1 MKNTA
6 LLILTFLFSF
16 SIKAQTSHQAFTAA
30 GGDVSHSSGSIAF
43 SIGQVFYTSSSSST
57 GSSISQGVQQAR
69 KTITTLFLDLKV
81 LVDGYYINESNP
93 PLMVP
98 ARYTNLVEAGS
109 SNPGLPT
116 DADLIQVELRHPS
129 SLDVVSYTSTAMLNT
144 NGTVRCNF
152 PTSALVGDYYIV
164 VKHRSCLPLWSS
176 NPISFSNTTEYNF
189 IQSIS
194 NSYSSAEIPV
204 LHQVAPGVFSLF
216 VGELYSDGYIDGVDY
231 TIYENDT
238 YLSLYTGLY
247 LLNGDFNGDSYVDA
261 ADYGKFDFNSQLGL
275 FFQRPYSLSPP
286 PPALVTIGQS
296 YQGGIVAYIL
306 QAGDAGYDANVP
318 HGLIAAPSDQ
328 GSAPWG
334 CYGTE
339 IPGAN
344 GTAIGTGN
352 QNTID
357 IMAGCSQVGIA
368 ARLCGDLVLGGYSD
382 WYLPSKI
389 ELNKLYIN
397 KVAVG
402 GFADQYYWSSTE
414 LDYANAWP
422 FPFGSGLAFSH
433 GKYSTYYVRAVRA
446 F

>member
-69 KTITTLFLDLKV
+69 KSITTLFLDLKV

-164 VKHRSCLPLWSS
+164 VKHRSCLPLWSA
-176 NPISFSNTTEYNF
+176 NPISFTIYSEYNF
-189 IQSIS
+189 IQNVS
-194 NSYSSAEIPV
+194 NAYGLASPTV
-204 LHQVAPGVFSLF
+204 LNQVAPGVFALF
-216 VGELYSDGYIDGVDY
+216 SGELFDDGYIDGSDY
-231 TIYENDT
+231 ASFETD
-238 YLSLYTGLY
+238 LYSSAYTNLF
-247 LLNGDFNGDSYVDA
+247 LLNADFNGDSYVDA
-261 ADYGKFDFNSQLGL
+261 SDYSKFDYTSQLGL
-275 FFQRPYSLSPP
+275 YYQRPY
-286 PPALVTIGQS
+286 
-296 YQGGIVAYIL
+296 
-306 QAGDAGYDANVP
+306 
-318 HGLIAAPSDQ
+318 
-328 GSAPWG
+328 
-334 CYGTE
+334 
-339 IPGAN
+339 
-344 GTAIGTGN
+344 
-352 QNTID
+352 
-357 IMAGCSQVGIA
+357 
-368 ARLCGDLVLGGYSD
+368 
-382 WYLPSKI
+382 
-389 ELNKLYIN
+389 
-397 KVAVG
+397 
-402 GFADQYYWSSTE
+402 
-414 LDYANAWP
+414 
-422 FPFGSGLAFSH
+422 
-433 GKYSTYYVRAVRA
+433 
-446 F
+446 

>member
-69 KTITTLFLDLKV
+69 KSITTLFLDLKV

-116 DADLIQVELRHPS
+116 DADLIQVELRNPS

-306 QAGDAGYDANVP
+306 QPGDPGYDANDQ

-334 CYGTE
+334 CQRTE

-357 IMAGCSQVGIA
+357 IMNGCSQVGIA
-368 ARLCGDLVLGGYSD
+368 ARLCGDLVLNGYSD
-382 WYLPSKI
+382 WYLPSKD
-389 ELNKLYIN
+389 ELNQLLTNQTAIGDVTHN
-397 KVAVG
+397 
-402 GFADQYYWSSTE
+402 FYWSSSE
-414 LDYANAWP
+414 
-422 FPFGSGLAFSH
+422 
-433 GKYSTYYVRAVRA
+433 YSTALAWWSSFDFNIGPQWKSFIGYVRAVRA

>member
-69 KTITTLFLDLKV
+69 KSITTLFLDLKV

-164 VKHRSCLPLWSS
+164 VIHRSCLPLWSA
-176 NPISFSNTTEYNF
+176 NPISFTIYSEYNF
-189 IQSIS
+189 IQNVS
-194 NSYSSAEIPV
+194 NAYGLASPTV
-204 LHQVAPGVFSLF
+204 LNQVAPGVFALF
-216 VGELYSDGYIDGVDY
+216 SGELFDDGYIDGSDY
-231 TIYENDT
+231 ASFETD
-238 YLSLYTGLY
+238 LYSSAYTNLF
-247 LLNGDFNGDSYVDA
+247 LLNADFNGDSYVDA
-261 ADYGKFDFNSQLGL
+261 SDYSKFDYNSQLGL
-275 FFQRPYSLSPP
+275 YYQRPY
-286 PPALVTIGQS
+286 
-296 YQGGIVAYIL
+296 
-306 QAGDAGYDANVP
+306 
-318 HGLIAAPSDQ
+318 
-328 GSAPWG
+328 
-334 CYGTE
+334 
-339 IPGAN
+339 
-344 GTAIGTGN
+344 
-352 QNTID
+352 
-357 IMAGCSQVGIA
+357 
-368 ARLCGDLVLGGYSD
+368 
-382 WYLPSKI
+382 
-389 ELNKLYIN
+389 
-397 KVAVG
+397 
-402 GFADQYYWSSTE
+402 
-414 LDYANAWP
+414 
-422 FPFGSGLAFSH
+422 
-433 GKYSTYYVRAVRA
+433 
-446 F
+446 

>member
-30 GGDVSHSSGSIAF
+30 GGDASHSSGSIAF
-43 SIGQVFYTSSSSST
+43 SVGQVFYTSSSSST

-69 KTITTLFLDLKV
+69 KSITTLFLDLKV

-116 DADLIQVELRHPS
+116 DADLIQVELRNPS

-275 FFQRPYSLSPP
+275 YYQRPY
-286 PPALVTIGQS
+286 
-296 YQGGIVAYIL
+296 
-306 QAGDAGYDANVP
+306 
-318 HGLIAAPSDQ
+318 
-328 GSAPWG
+328 
-334 CYGTE
+334 
-339 IPGAN
+339 
-344 GTAIGTGN
+344 
-352 QNTID
+352 
-357 IMAGCSQVGIA
+357 
-368 ARLCGDLVLGGYSD
+368 
-382 WYLPSKI
+382 
-389 ELNKLYIN
+389 
-397 KVAVG
+397 
-402 GFADQYYWSSTE
+402 
-414 LDYANAWP
+414 
-422 FPFGSGLAFSH
+422 
-433 GKYSTYYVRAVRA
+433 
-446 F
+446 

>member
-6 LLILTFLFSF
+6 LLILSFLFSF

-116 DADLIQVELRHPS
+116 DADLIQVELRNPS

-286 PPALVTIGQS
+286 PPSQLTIGQS

-306 QAGDAGYDANVP
+306 QPGDPGYDASVQ

-328 GSAPWG
+328 GYALWG
-334 CYGTE
+334 CYGTALS
-339 IPGAN
+339 GAD
-344 GTAIGTGN
+344 GTAIGTGA

-357 IMAGCSQVGIA
+357 IMNGCSEAGIA

-382 WYLPSKI
+382 WYLPSLD
-389 ELNKLYIN
+389 ELNQLYIN
-397 KVAVG
+397 RVAIG
-402 GFADQYYWSSTE
+402 GFPNLYYWSSTE
-414 LDYANAWP
+414 YDANYAWSQFFYN
-422 FPFGSGLAFSH
+422 GSQDSSDKPAN
-433 GKYSTYYVRAVRA
+433 YYVRAVRA

>member
-30 GGDVSHSSGSIAF
+30 GGDASHSSGSIAF

-69 KTITTLFLDLKV
+69 KSITTLFLDLKV

-116 DADLIQVELRHPS
+116 DADLIQVELRNPS

-275 FFQRPYSLSPP
+275 FFQRPYSPP
-286 PPALVTIGQS
+286 PPALLTIGQS

-306 QAGDAGYDANVP
+306 QAGDPGYDANVQ

-328 GSAPWG
+328 GYALWG
-334 CYGTE
+334 CQGTV
-339 IPGAN
+339 ILGAD
-344 GTAIGTGN
+344 GTAIGTGA
-352 QNTID
+352 QNTLD
-357 IMAGCSQVGIA
+357 IMNGCSTAGIA
-368 ARLCGDLVLGGYSD
+368 ARICDDLVLGGYSD
-382 WYLPSKI
+382 WYLPSI
-389 ELNKLYIN
+389 DELNQLYLN
-397 KVAVG
+397 KVAIG
-402 GFADQYYWSSTE
+402 GFANLYYWSSTE
-414 LDYANAWP
+414 VNFNYSWSQFFYNGSQDLSDKNAN
-422 FPFGSGLAFSH
+422 
-433 GKYSTYYVRAVRA
+433 YYVRAVRA

>member
-6 LLILTFLFSF
+6 LLILSFLFSF

-30 GGDVSHSSGSIAF
+30 GGDASHSSGSIAF

-69 KTITTLFLDLKV
+69 KSITTLFLDLKV

-116 DADLIQVELRHPS
+116 DADLIQVELRNPS

-275 FFQRPYSLSPP
+275 FFQRPYSPP
-286 PPALVTIGQS
+286 PPALLTIGQS
-296 YQGGIVAYIL
+296 YQGGKVAYIL
-306 QAGDAGYDANVP
+306 QAGDLGYDANVQ

-328 GSAPWG
+328 GYALWG
-334 CYGTE
+334 CQGTV
-339 IPGAN
+339 ILGAD
-344 GTAIGTGN
+344 GTAIGTGA
-352 QNTID
+352 QNTLD
-357 IMAGCSQVGIA
+357 IMNGCSTAGIA
-368 ARLCGDLVLGGYSD
+368 ARICDDLVLGGYSD
-382 WYLPSKI
+382 WYLPSI
-389 ELNKLYIN
+389 DELNKLYLN
-397 KVAVG
+397 QVAIG
-402 GFADQYYWSSTE
+402 GFANLYYWSSTE
-414 LDYANAWP
+414 VNFNYSWSQFFYNGSQDLSDKNAN
-422 FPFGSGLAFSH
+422 
-433 GKYSTYYVRAVRA
+433 YYVRAVRA

>member
-1 MKNTA
+1 MKNNTLFFHA
-6 LLILTFLFSF
+6 LAFLLSF
-16 SIKAQTSHQAFTAA
+16 SVSAQTSHQTFNAA
-30 GGDVSHSSGSIAF
+30 GGDTYSTSGSISS
-43 SIGQVFYTSSSSST
+43 SIGQVFYTSSSSSS
-57 GSSISQGVQQAR
+57 GAVISQGVQQAS
-69 KTITTLFLDLKV
+69 KVITTLFLDLKV
-81 LVDGYYINESNP
+81 LVDGYYIYQSNP

-247 LLNGDFNGDSYVDA
+247 LLDGDFNGDSYVDA

-275 FFQRPYSLSPP
+275 FFQRPY
-286 PPALVTIGQS
+286 
-296 YQGGIVAYIL
+296 
-306 QAGDAGYDANVP
+306 
-318 HGLIAAPSDQ
+318 
-328 GSAPWG
+328 
-334 CYGTE
+334 
-339 IPGAN
+339 
-344 GTAIGTGN
+344 
-352 QNTID
+352 
-357 IMAGCSQVGIA
+357 
-368 ARLCGDLVLGGYSD
+368 
-382 WYLPSKI
+382 
-389 ELNKLYIN
+389 
-397 KVAVG
+397 
-402 GFADQYYWSSTE
+402 
-414 LDYANAWP
+414 
-422 FPFGSGLAFSH
+422 
-433 GKYSTYYVRAVRA
+433 
-446 F
+446 